1 MLEKL
6 GRFVDWV
13 WAFPGKLLQWLQDAF
28 DSVIDFIETLP
39 QWVFHQLSEGIVS
52 FFNAIPVPD
61 FFHQAGNAMRSIPPE
76 VLFFASMF
84 RLDFGVTTVLLAS
97 LIRFVIRRLPIIG

>member
-6 GRFVDWV
+6 GRFIDWV
-13 WAFPGKLLQWLQDAF
+13 WSFPVLLFKWITDAF
-28 DSVIDFIETLP
+28 ESITSFLETLP
-39 QWVFHQLSEGIVS
+39 QYTFYSLCEGIVA

-61 FFHQAGNAMRSIPPE
+61 FFHQAGNAMQSIPPE

>member
-6 GRFVDWV
+6 GRFIDWV

-39 QWVFHQLSEGIVS
+39 QWIFSQIAEGIVA
-52 FFNAIPVPD
+52 FFNALPVPD
-61 FFHQAGNAMRSIPPE
+61 FFRQAGSAMQSIPPE
-76 VLFFASMF
+76 VLFFANMF
-84 RLDFGVTTVLLAS
+84 RLDFGVTTVLLA
-97 LIRFVIRRLPIIG
+97 LTIRFVIRRLPIIG

>member
-6 GRFVDWV
+6 GRFIDWV
-13 WAFPGKLLQWLQDAF
+13 WAFPAQIFRWLQDAF

-39 QWVFHQLSEGIVS
+39 QWIFFQLSEGIVS

-61 FFHQAGNAMRSIPPE
+61 FFYQAGNAMQSIPSE
-76 VLFFASMF
+76 VQFFASMF
-84 RLDFGVTTVLLAS
+84 RLDFGVTTVLLAY